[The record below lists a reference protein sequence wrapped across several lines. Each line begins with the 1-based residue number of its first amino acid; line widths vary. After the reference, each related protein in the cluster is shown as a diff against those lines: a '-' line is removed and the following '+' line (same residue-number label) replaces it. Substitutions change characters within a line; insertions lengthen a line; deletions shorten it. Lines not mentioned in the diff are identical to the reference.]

1 MIWNSPHLTA
11 DVIQVSRRK
20 MLNNTKMIRI
30 QTDIHWLLS
39 VSPKVQSPLSEV
51 MESNSTTSP
60 KKREFSLPQL
70 FGIHDY
76 PEQRIRGAPFLLPLA
91 EGPVSATASPRF
103 RPAAAALG
111 TRASAS
117 ESVSRKRLRRLRCR
131 DRRMAHCFTHMF
143 AQFYRNC
150 GASITI
156 WKDC

>member
-1 MIWNSPHLTA
+1 
-11 DVIQVSRRK
+11 

-51 MESNSTTSP
+51 MEPNSTTSP

-103 RPAAAALG
+103 RPVAAALG